1 MNSAT
6 ASFPITDT
14 EATKLQLLNWANRFN
29 SCCFLDN
36 HSYTSSYQEVECIAA
51 AGIHSSFTA
60 TANTIEGL
68 SAYLAARKHWVFG
81 HLGYDLK
88 NDLEGLQSAHEDRI
102 GFPVTYFFEPEHL
115 LQLRNGELV
124 ISSLSRDPQQIYREL
139 AVSSDDAIKNSAE
152 AVSIH
157 PRITKA
163 AYIDAIQK
171 IQEHIHRGDCYELN
185 FCQEFFATDAV
196 IDPVE
201 VYRRLTGIS
210 PNPFSCFYKLNDK
223 YLLCASPERYLQKK
237 GTRILSQPIKGTAR
251 RDAMPSVDERLRDD
265 LRASAKD
272 RSENVMVVDLVRNDL
287 SKVCTEGSVQTDELF
302 GIYSFPQVHQM
313 ISTVSGQLKPGVSFT
328 DILKAT
334 FPMGSMTGAPKRRVM
349 QLIEQYEKT
358 KRGIYS
364 GAVGYIDPQ
373 GDFDFNVVIRS
384 ILYNETDRY
393 LSYQVGGGIT
403 AYSEAD
409 KEYEE
414 CLLKAAA
421 ISQVLAAK

>member
-6 ASFPITDT
+6 ASFPIKDT
-14 EATKLQLLNWANRFN
+14 EAIKLQLLNWANRFN

-36 HSYTSSYQEVECIAA
+36 HSYASSYQELECIAA
-51 AGIHSSFTA
+51 AGVHSFFTA
-60 TANTIEGL
+60 TANTLDAL
-68 SAYLAARKHWVFG
+68 SAYLASRRHWVFG
-81 HLGYDLK
+81 HIGYDLK
-88 NDLEGLQSAHEDRI
+88 NELEGLQSAHEDRV

-115 LQLRNGELV
+115 LQLKNGELV
-124 ISSLSRDPQQIYREL
+124 ISSQSRDPKEIYEEL
-139 AVSSDDAIKNSAE
+139 MATAAHPQKNPGEPVSMQS
-152 AVSIH
+152 
-157 PRITKA
+157 RISKA
-163 AYIDAIQK
+163 AYIDSIQK

-201 VYRRLTGIS
+201 VYRRLTAIS
-210 PNPFSCFYKLNDK
+210 PNPFSCFYKLGDK

-237 GTRILSQPIKGTAR
+237 GSRILSQPIKGTAR
-251 RDAMPSVDERLRDD
+251 RDAMPAVDEQLRNE
-265 LRASAKD
+265 LRNSGKD

-313 ISTVSGQLKPGVSFT
+313 ISTISGQLKPGILFT
-328 DILKAT
+328 EILKAS

-384 ILYNETDRY
+384 ILYNETDKY

-403 AYSEAD
+403 AYSEAE